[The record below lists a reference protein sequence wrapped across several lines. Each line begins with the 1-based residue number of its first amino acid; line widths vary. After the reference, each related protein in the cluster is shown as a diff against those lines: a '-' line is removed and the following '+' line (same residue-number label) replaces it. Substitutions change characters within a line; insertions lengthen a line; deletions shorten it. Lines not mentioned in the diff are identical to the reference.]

1 MLKYITIIV
10 IDLVFSFGRIIT
22 NGGITNGAQGTLYI
36 IITAVVISVV
46 VMMQFAIPV
55 GSFVNKHPSI
65 QIIDLLILIGMML
78 LTESAHLSNAL
89 ILGSHVT
96 AVPKGYL
103 YFAISFSLF
112 IEVLNM
118 KASKKKK

>member
-1 MLKYITIIV
+1 
-10 IDLVFSFGRIIT
+10 
-22 NGGITNGAQGTLYI
+22 
-36 IITAVVISVV
+36 
-46 VMMQFAIPV
+46 
-55 GSFVNKHPSI
+55 
-65 QIIDLLILIGMML
+65 ML

>member
-1 MLKYITIIV
+1 LAK
-10 IDLVFSFGRIIT
+10 
-22 NGGITNGAQGTLYI
+22 N
-36 IITAVVISVV
+36 
-46 VMMQFAIPV
+46 
-55 GSFVNKHPSI
+55 
-65 QIIDLLILIGMML
+65 
-78 LTESAHLSNAL
+78 AHLSNAL

-118 KASKKKK
+118 KASKRTSNTIDPNKSFTLEAFFI

>member
-1 MLKYITIIV
+1 LAK
-10 IDLVFSFGRIIT
+10 
-22 NGGITNGAQGTLYI
+22 N
-36 IITAVVISVV
+36 
-46 VMMQFAIPV
+46 
-55 GSFVNKHPSI
+55 
-65 QIIDLLILIGMML
+65 
-78 LTESAHLSNAL
+78 AHLSNAL

-118 KASKKKK
+118 KASKKNKYKNRTLIKKPHCGSFF

>member
-1 MLKYITIIV
+1 ML
-10 IDLVFSFGRIIT
+10 
-22 NGGITNGAQGTLYI
+22 
-36 IITAVVISVV
+36 
-46 VMMQFAIPV
+46 V
-55 GSFVNKHPSI
+55 GEN
-65 QIIDLLILIGMML
+65 
-78 LTESAHLSNAL
+78 AHLSNAL

-118 KASKKKK
+118 KASKRTSNTIDPNKSFHWKLFLFRIR

>member
-1 MLKYITIIV
+1 M
-10 IDLVFSFGRIIT
+10 
-22 NGGITNGAQGTLYI
+22 GA
-36 IITAVVISVV
+36 
-46 VMMQFAIPV
+46 
-55 GSFVNKHPSI
+55 FVNEHPSI

-78 LTESAHLSNAL
+78 VGENAHLSNAL

-118 KASKKKK
+118 KASKKNK

>member
-1 MLKYITIIV
+1 
-10 IDLVFSFGRIIT
+10 
-22 NGGITNGAQGTLYI
+22 
-36 IITAVVISVV
+36 
-46 VMMQFAIPV
+46 
-55 GSFVNKHPSI
+55 
-65 QIIDLLILIGMML
+65 MML
-78 LTESAHLSNAL
+78 VGENAHLSNAL

-118 KASKKKK
+118 KASKRTNTKIGP